1 MLNRAIIDAIK
12 TTTKL
17 LIRQTIFRWL
27 KLLLAN
33 TTAAREHIRQIN
45 NKILAD
51 VKKEGKASRKVDSLD
66 ATDAFG

>member
-1 MLNRAIIDAIK
+1 MLNSAIIDAIK

-33 TTAAREHIRQIN
+33 ITAATEHTRQIN
-45 NKILAD
+45 NKILAE

-66 ATDAFG
+66 ATEAFG